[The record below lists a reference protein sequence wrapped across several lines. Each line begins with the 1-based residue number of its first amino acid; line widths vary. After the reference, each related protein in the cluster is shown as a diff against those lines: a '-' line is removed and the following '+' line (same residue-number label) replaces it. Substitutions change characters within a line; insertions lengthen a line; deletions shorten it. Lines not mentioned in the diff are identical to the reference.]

1 MFFERGGFSARSK
14 KPRKICNCINFYN
27 KTRLIQMTTI
37 DDEDDNDN
45 DNNKGDTGGKVLMKM
60 TRDGTV
66 TSSNAAKG

>member
-1 MFFERGGFSARSK
+1 
-14 KPRKICNCINFYN
+14 
-27 KTRLIQMTTI
+27 MTTI

-66 TSSNAAKG
+66 MVLSNAAKG